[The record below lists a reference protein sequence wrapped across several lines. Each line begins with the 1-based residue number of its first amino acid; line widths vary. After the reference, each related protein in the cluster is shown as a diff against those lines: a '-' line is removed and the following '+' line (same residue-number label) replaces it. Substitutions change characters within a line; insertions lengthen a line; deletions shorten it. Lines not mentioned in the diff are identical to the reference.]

1 MRSTLRLGLLLAA
14 VAGGLLHAQTA
25 APRPSTGTGTIV
37 GHVRMTGP
45 SAGNPIIRMGVDP
58 VCAGAAR
65 SKRIVQ
71 EYVVR
76 TPDGSLANAVV
87 SLQGTFP
94 KSQAPAQ
101 RITVNQQ
108 DCQYAPRVV
117 AGQVGQ
123 TLMVINRD
131 MTLHNTQSVTTK
143 GNAFN
148 TTQPSAGMVFSYVLK
163 AAEII
168 RLKCEPHQWMI
179 GFVAIFDHPYFAV
192 TSTDGAFTISKV
204 PAGRQTVRVW
214 HEVFG
219 EVTRQ
224 VVVKAGDTVTL
235 DIAYAGAAKKSATG
249 VRDVIVP
256 PMPLGHNH
264 ALTE

>member
-1 MRSTLRLGLLLAA
+1 MRTTLRLALLFAAAA
-14 VAGGLLHAQTA
+14 VGAAAAQTS
-25 APRPSTGTGTIV
+25 APRPATGTGTIV
-37 GHVRMTGP
+37 GHISMTGP

-58 VCAGAAR
+58 VCAAAAR
-65 SKRIVQ
+65 SKRLTQ

-76 TPDGSLANAVV
+76 TGDGSLANAVV

-94 KSQAPAQ
+94 KSPAPAQ

-108 DCQYAPRVV
+108 DCVYAPRVV

-131 MTLHNTQSVTTK
+131 MTLHNTQSVSTK
-143 GNAFN
+143 GNTFN
-148 TTQPSAGMVFSYVLK
+148 TTQPSVGMVFSYVLK

-168 RLKCEPHQWMI
+168 RLKCEPHQWMM
-179 GFVAIFDHPYFAV
+179 GFVAIFDHPYFSV
-192 TSTDGAFTISKV
+192 TGSDGAFTISKV

-224 VVVKAGDTVTL
+224 VVVKAGETVTL
-235 DIAYAGAAKKSATG
+235 DIAYTGAAKKAATIRDLTVPSA
-249 VRDVIVP
+249 
-256 PMPLGHNH
+256 PLAHSH